1 MALFDPYDTSAEE
14 SYVRQAEQ
22 NVKVAKANRER
33 AKKCGNYAR
42 SAKMYHRTT
51 ASGVSQSGTEYDDA
65 VWLAEEQLR
74 QRRESLKRTQELVR
88 KRKAKD
94 RAQEK
99 EKRAKEKAQK
109 VKEKEAA
116 SKEKA
121 KQKHSSQE
129 SKYHYSNSD
138 VSASMSNDQ
147 SSYAQDGYKNPWDYV
162 IGMKIP
168 GPKWIQW
175 IIRFLLLGIV
185 LTFLMIRFITI
196 FIRKKV
202 LNK

>member
-1 MALFDPYDTSAEE
+1 MALFDPYDTSTDEI
-14 SYVRQAEQ
+14 YVRQAEQ
-22 NVKVAKANRER
+22 SVKVAKASRDQ
-33 AKKCGNYAR
+33 AKKNGNYAR
-42 SAKMYHRTT
+42 SPKIYGHTT
-51 ASGVSQSGTEYDDA
+51 ASGVHQSGTVYDDA
-65 VWLAEEQLR
+65 VWLAEERLR
-74 QRRESLKRTQELVR
+74 QRREGLKRKQELVR

-94 RAQEK
+94 
-99 EKRAKEKAQK
+99 KEKAQK
-109 VKEKEAA
+109 AKEKEAA
-116 SKEKA
+116 SKENA
-121 KQKHSSQE
+121 KEKHSSQE
-129 SKYHYSNSD
+129 SKYQYSNSD

-185 LTFLMIRFITI
+185 LAFLVIRFIII